1 MASKNKRK
9 TRIMIRK
16 EECTGCKACMLAC
29 AVKHRSKYS
38 LAMARIW
45 VNENEELEVVPNVCR
60 HCVSPACMKACS
72 AGAIR
77 KEEALVI
84 LDMKK
89 CTGCRA
95 CVEAC
100 PFGAIKYSNK
110 LKKALKCD
118 LCDGEPECIKACITG
133 AIY

>member
-1 MASKNKRK
+1 MVDREK
-9 TRIMIRK
+9 
-16 EECTGCKACMLAC
+16 CTGCRACMLAC
-29 AVKHRSKYS
+29 AVRHRGKYS

-45 VNENEELEVVPNVCR
+45 VEEVDEMDVGPTVCR
-60 HCVSPACMKACS
+60 HCVSPACMKACT

-77 KEEALVI
+77 KRGELVLI
-84 LDMKK
+84 DMKR

-95 CVEAC
+95 CVDAC
-100 PFGAIKYSNK
+100 PFGAIRYSSK